1 MGLYL
6 FNLLIQNK
14 GDNSIDSD
22 RSIKVNERYYI
33 DDEEVTNTVKLGE
46 DLREFYEKY
55 GKDDK
60 GEGFP
65 LFKEKK
71 LAEDAVLLNITS
83 SGGNVCTLLVCR

>member
-1 MGLYL
+1 MHLYL

-14 GDNSIDSD
+14 GDNSINSD
-22 RSIKVNERYYI
+22 KSIKVNERYYI
-33 DDEEVTNTVKLGE
+33 DDEEVTNTVQLGE

-71 LAEDAVLLNITS
+71 LPEDAVLLNITS
-83 SGGNVCTLLVCR
+83 SGGNVCKLLVCR